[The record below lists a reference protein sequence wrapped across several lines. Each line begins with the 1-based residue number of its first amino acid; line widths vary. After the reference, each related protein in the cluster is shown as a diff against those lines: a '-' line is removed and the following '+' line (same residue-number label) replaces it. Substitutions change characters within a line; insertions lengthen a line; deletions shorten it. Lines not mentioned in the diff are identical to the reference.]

1 MFKRVCELLH
11 VSVADYCATSQ
22 IKKRTL
28 TATKNTDFVVRD
40 VKKSQSSQV
49 AGLIDAIFAKHLNN
63 ISLTLQ
69 VWAYLRVRRFVHI
82 L

>member
-1 MFKRVCELLH
+1 MIVFKRVCELLH

-28 TATKNTDFVVRD
+28 TTTKNTDFVVRD

-49 AGLIDAIFAKHLNN
+49 AGLIDANYHRCNIFPKYLNN
-63 ISLTLQ
+63 ISLTL
-69 VWAYLRVRRFVHI
+69 
-82 L
+82 